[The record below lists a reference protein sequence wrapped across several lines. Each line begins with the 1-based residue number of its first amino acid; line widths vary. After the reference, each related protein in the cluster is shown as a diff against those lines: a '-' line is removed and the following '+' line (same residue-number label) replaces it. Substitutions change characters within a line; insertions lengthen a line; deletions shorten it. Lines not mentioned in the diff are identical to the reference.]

1 MTYTVTIPA
10 ITITLTDADRV
21 VRGVATIVKDNVT
34 YVATDVLPQYR
45 WTDSG
50 SLFTRGLVDTVLR
63 QYLHHNTQ
71 L

>member
-1 MTYTVTIPA
+1 MTYKVTIPA
-10 ITITLTDADRV
+10 ITLTFTDVEHIIRGTATLT
-21 VRGVATIVKDNVT
+21 KDNVT